1 MDNRRLILFFA
12 LALVSVMLW
21 QAWQRDYGPQAQQT
35 AGDQAVAEEAG
46 AAVPTIASDS
56 GVPSAPAQQ
65 TGEGSAVPA
74 TSQTPSGQII
84 MVETDLLRLAID
96 TRGGT
101 VRELFLKDYPLT
113 TENPVQ
119 KFQLFKPNTPNLFLA
134 QTGLIGKERANA
146 PTHEALF
153 QAQQTEY
160 QMTPDQEELKV
171 DLVWQNAAGIKVTK
185 QFIFHRGSY
194 VIDVNQLLENGS
206 SQPWSGRA
214 YRQLLRS
221 PEEKQDNGSY
231 VYSYTGGA
239 IYSPEDKYQKIDFDE
254 MEEGALKKDVTGGW
268 VGMLQHYFFAAWV
281 PPAQEQD
288 HFYSAVLPGER
299 YQIGCYTPAAQVAS
313 GASHLF
319 VGSLVVGPKLQN
331 QLRDIAPGLDLV
343 VDYGW
348 LTVLAQ
354 PIFWLLGWLYALLG
368 NWGWAIIVLT
378 LLIKLAFFKLSET
391 SYKSMANMRRM
402 TPRMQALKE
411 RFGDDKEKLNQ
422 AMMDLYR
429 KEKIN
434 PLGGCLPI
442 VIQIPVFIALYWV
455 LAEAVELRQAPFIFW
470 ISDLSMK
477 DPYFVLPVIMGVS
490 MFIQQKLNPTPPDPM
505 QAKIMMSLPFVFTVF
520 FAFFPSGLVLYWVVN
535 NILSIAQQW
544 YITRNME
551 KAASR

>member
-21 QAWQRDYGPQAQQT
+21 QAWQRDYGQPAQQT
-35 AGDQAVAEEAG
+35 AGDQIVTDETGAV
-46 AAVPTIASDS
+46 VPTIASDS
-56 GVPSAPAQQ
+56 GIPSAPVQQ
-65 TGEGSAVPA
+65 TEAGSAAPV
-74 TSQTPSGQII
+74 TSQAPTGQII
-84 MVETDLLRLAID
+84 KVETDLLRLTID

-101 VRELFLKDYPLT
+101 VRELFLKDYSVSSKDQ
-113 TENPVQ
+113 ED
-119 KFQLFKPNTPNLFLA
+119 KFQLFKPDTPDLFVA
-134 QTGLIGKERANA
+134 QTGLIGKDPASA

-153 QAQQTEY
+153 QAPQTQY
-160 QMTPDQEELKV
+160 QMTPDQESLEV
-171 DLVWQNAAGIKVTK
+171 NLVWQGAGGVKVTK
-185 QFIFHRGSY
+185 QFVFHRGSY
-194 VIDVNQLLENGS
+194 KIDVNQLVENGS
-206 SQPWSGRA
+206 AQPWSGRA
-214 YRQLLRS
+214 YRQLLRTPPPS
-221 PEEKQDNGSY
+221 GEKQSF
-231 VYSYTGGA
+231 VYTYTGGA
-239 IYSPEDKYQKIDFDE
+239 IYSPEDKYQKIKFE
-254 MEEGALKKDVTGGW
+254 KMSEEALKREVTGGW

-288 HFYSAVLPGER
+288 HFYSAALSGDR
-299 YQIGCYTPAAQVAS
+299 YQIGCYSPQVQVAS
-313 GASHLF
+313 GASHTF
-319 VGSLVVGPKLQN
+319 SGSLVVGPKLQN
-331 QLRDIAPGLDLV
+331 QLREIAPGLDLV

-354 PIFWLLGWLYALLG
+354 PIFWLLEKLHALFG

-470 ISDLSMK
+470 ITDLSVK

-505 QAKIMMSLPFVFTVF
+505 QAKIMMALPFVFGVF

-544 YITRNME
+544 YITRSME
-551 KAASR
+551 KAASH